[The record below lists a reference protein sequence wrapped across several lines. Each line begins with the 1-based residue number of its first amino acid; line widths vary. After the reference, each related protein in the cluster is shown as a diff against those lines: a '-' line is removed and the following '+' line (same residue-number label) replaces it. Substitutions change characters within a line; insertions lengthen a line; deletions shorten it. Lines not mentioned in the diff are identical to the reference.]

1 MENNAIKPKLLF
13 FTNIDSNGYLNMA
26 IDDYFIAKILEN
38 NYEKNNIDG
47 VLRFYTFSSPTI
59 TIGYFQ
65 KTDIFSKEKLNN
77 NRISIIRRL
86 TGGNAIYHDKYSFTY
101 SIILN
106 RDILNLKT
114 NKDIYL
120 FTAKILKDG
129 LLKLGID
136 TIIEDTTSTN
146 DKNYDMNYDCFSSL
160 SQYEIKRKD
169 GNKLIGSA
177 QKIFKNLFL
186 QQGVFL
192 NSYSPKNLEFFLKN
206 IEKDMDINSLIKID
220 INSFIK
226 NEENIRIINGENIQI
241 NDIIKSF
248 KESFSEY
255 MELINYEISSED
267 NLEIEKLVNSK
278 YSRDEWNYKK

>member
-1 MENNAIKPKLLF
+1 MENNNFKPKLFF
-13 FTNIDSNGYLNMA
+13 FTNIDNSGYSNMA
-26 IDDYFIAKILEN
+26 IDDYFVSKIL
-38 NYEKNNIDG
+38 KNNIKENDKNDINNG
-47 VLRFYTFSSPTI
+47 LLRFYTFSNPTI

-65 KTDIFSKEKLNN
+65 KTDIFSKNKLKENN
-77 NRISIIRRL
+77 TTIIRRL
-86 TGGNAIYHDKYSFTY
+86 TGGNAIYHDRYSFTY

-120 FTAKILKDG
+120 FIAKILKNG

-136 TIIEDTTSTN
+136 TIIEDTTIVNNT
-146 DKNYDMNYDCFSSL
+146 NYDCFSSV
-160 SQYEIKRKD
+160 SQYEIKGKQ

-177 QKIFKNLFL
+177 QKIFRNLFL

-192 NSYSPKNLEFFLKN
+192 NNYSPQNLEFFLKN
-206 IEKDMDINSLIKID
+206 KEKYINYSTKNEKNIKID
-220 INSFIK
+220 
-226 NEENIRIINGENIQI
+226 
-241 NDIIKSF
+241 DIVKSF

-255 MELINYEISSED
+255 TELINYEITDED
-267 NLEIEKLVNSK
+267 NLEIKKLINSK